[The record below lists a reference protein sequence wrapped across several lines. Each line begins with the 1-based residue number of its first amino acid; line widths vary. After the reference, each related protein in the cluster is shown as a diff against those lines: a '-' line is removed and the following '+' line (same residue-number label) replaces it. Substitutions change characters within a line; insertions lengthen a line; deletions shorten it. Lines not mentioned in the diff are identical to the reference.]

1 MGGEGGGLRKG
12 RGYLFVWTKGRERE
26 ECTCDNGGSRR
37 GGNRASSD
45 FLFVCA
51 KEGAVAG
58 GSETAYVCVR
68 VGARLSAWKVMDG

>member
-1 MGGEGGGLRKG
+1 MDSSRAEWR
-12 RGYLFVWTKGRERE
+12 VWWRE
-26 ECTCDNGGSRR
+26 ERTCDNGGSRR